1 MFWDHQSSID
11 HCCLREM
18 SKKYYHLWQGQEF
31 CTLCWFWLI
40 LKFIVLDSNCSL
52 IFASILVTTSFTY
65 LGRLKLWGGQVMM
78 WTLYRLG
85 QVYFLIVWL
94 SALSSLS
101 SKAVTEYSAKSFS
114 NTVAEYTVKSVFLYC
129 AMVPGWEKTVKVDP
143 CS

>member
-1 MFWDHQSSID
+1 
-11 HCCLREM
+11 
-18 SKKYYHLWQGQEF
+18 
-31 CTLCWFWLI
+31 
-40 LKFIVLDSNCSL
+40 
-52 IFASILVTTSFTY
+52 
-65 LGRLKLWGGQVMM
+65 MM

-129 AMVPGWEKTVKVDP
+129 AMVHGLEKTVKVDP